1 MGADRADPRLDQSD
15 SNSVYTHFVILL
27 YGVYTIDISLSAH
40 TVQAPRF
47 NPVNSPSRIFDL
59 HYSGEAPAV
68 VDAEVS
74 TGQWV
79 DEIVSHPE
87 VFSGHGSNFRCRDV
101 APGEASP
108 MHRTTTLDYV
118 IVFRGSITLELEEGE
133 KIILNE
139 GDTVVQRGTMHAWK
153 NESTEW
159 AKIYF
164 VMTDAKPVEV
174 GGETLQQ
181 EFRVQRAG

>member
-1 MGADRADPRLDQSD
+1 MAPTQSPFPPVRRVVTGHTAAGKSKVIADA
-15 SNSVYTHFVILL
+15 
-27 YGVYTIDISLSAH
+27 
-40 TVQAPRF
+40 VQTPRF
-47 NPVNSPSRIFDL
+47 NSANSPSRIFDL
-59 HYSGEAPAV
+59 HYAGESPAV
-68 VDAEVS
+68 IDTEVS
-74 TGQWV
+74 TGEWA

-87 VFSGHGSNFRCRDV
+87 IFTGHGSNFRCRDV

-108 MHRTTTLDYV
+108 MHRTVTLDYAL
-118 IVFRGSITLELEEGE
+118 VFRGSITLELEEGE

-159 AKIYF
+159 VKIYF
-164 VMTDAKPVEV
+164 VMLDAKPVEV
-174 GGETLQQ
+174 DGEGLKQ